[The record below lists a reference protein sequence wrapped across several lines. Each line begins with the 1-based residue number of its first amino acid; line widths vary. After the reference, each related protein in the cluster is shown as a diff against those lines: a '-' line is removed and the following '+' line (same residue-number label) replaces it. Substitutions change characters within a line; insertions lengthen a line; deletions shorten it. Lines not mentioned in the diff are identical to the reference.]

1 MTTFEDMNN
10 MTLITDGID
19 EEQLIK
25 RKIIF
30 VMDQPEDIE
39 DKYKLIIKSIYEKS
53 HKLGIKW
60 SVEKIT
66 ASDGNIYLFKK
77 LI

>member
-1 MTTFEDMNN
+1 MRIDC
-10 MTLITDGID
+10 GKSSID

-30 VMDQPEDIE
+30 VIDQPEDTD
-39 DKYKLIIKSIYEKS
+39 DKYKLIIKSIYTKS

-60 SVEKIT
+60 SVKKIT
-66 ASDGNIYLFKK
+66 ASDANIYIFKK
-77 LI
+77 VH

>member
-30 VMDQPEDIE
+30 VIDEPEDIE
-39 DKYKLIIKSIYEKS
+39 NKYKLIIKSIYIKS

-66 ASDGNIYLFKK
+66 ASDANIYLFKK
-77 LI
+77 LN

>member
-1 MTTFEDMNN
+1 

-30 VMDQPEDIE
+30 VIHQPEDIE
-39 DKYKLIIKSIYEKS
+39 NKYKLTIKSIYIKS

-60 SVEKIT
+60 SVKKIT
-66 ASDGNIYLFKK
+66 ASDANIYLFKK
-77 LI
+77 LL